1 LLLDDAGIPRLSPGA
16 SRRRTQ
22 QEARVL
28 TSTTNVIEGRPVREY
43 LGVVSGETILGA
55 NVFRDIGAQIRNI
68 TGGRAAGYEK
78 ELRNG
83 RESALAEMQEEAQK
97 LGADA
102 VIGVDIDYE
111 TVGGSM
117 LMVTASGT
125 AVKLG

>member
-1 LLLDDAGIPRLSPGA
+1 ML
-16 SRRRTQ
+16 
-22 QEARVL
+22 V
-28 TSTTNVIEGRPVREY
+28 TTTTTVEGRPVREY
-43 LGVVSGETILGA
+43 LGVVAGETILGA
-55 NVFRDIGAQIRNI
+55 NVFRDIGAMFKDL

-78 ELRNG
+78 ELRKARDTAIG
-83 RESALAEMQEEAQK
+83 EMVEAAQEMGGE
-97 LGADA
+97 A